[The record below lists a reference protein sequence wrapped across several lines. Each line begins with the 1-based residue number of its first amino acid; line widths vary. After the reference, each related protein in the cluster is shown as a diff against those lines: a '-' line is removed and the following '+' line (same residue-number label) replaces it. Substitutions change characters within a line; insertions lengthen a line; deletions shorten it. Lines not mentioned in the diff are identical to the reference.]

1 MYIMSYKMSVCL
13 CVVQCVGNRGPAGW
27 GFVSAEDLQVDAGAQ
42 AGALHAGAAETAR
55 GSDEDYGQCG
65 YFLHA
70 ADALYLHL
78 QV

>member
-1 MYIMSYKMSVCL
+1 M
-13 CVVQCVGNRGPAGW
+13 VQCVGDCGPAGW
-27 GFVSAEDLQVDAGAQ
+27 RFVSAEDLQVDAGAE
-42 AGALHAGAAETAR
+42 AGTLHAGAAETTC

-65 YFLHA
+65 HFLHA